1 MWIDDSVLSSDSA
14 SHALF
19 RNVPPSRCILEVAPR
34 RGSILGVNGWATL
47 HTVNLKF
54 CFRCTSGTLLRLF
67 LLSIVLALASVAQPQ
82 STDEVHVGAPSTAQ
96 KSKLNVPTTKRLRA
110 DVDLVLVPVTV
121 TDSLNRPVIDLEKDN
136 FRVYE
141 DDNQQ
146 NIRFFSKEDAP
157 ISVGVI
163 LDYSLSMSNKF
174 EAERT
179 AVAEF
184 FKNANPADDYFAI
197 AFSDRPKLVADS
209 TQSLTDLQDKL
220 ALAIPAGNTAL
231 LDAIYLGMDKMRF
244 ARYERRALLIISD
257 GGDNHSYYNTRETK
271 KLVEE
276 SDVLLYSIGI
286 FDNMPVPVFKTIE
299 EKLGKRLLTDLTD
312 LTGGRTIAADNRDKI
327 PEIAATVSRELRQ
340 QYVLAYKSDRDVH
353 DGKWRKIKV
362 QVVSSSSAQPLHVH
376 YKKGYIAAGE

>member
-1 MWIDDSVLSSDSA
+1 M
-14 SHALF
+14 
-19 RNVPPSRCILEVAPR
+19 LEVAPR
-34 RGSILGVNGWATL
+34 HGSILEVNGWVKL
-47 HTVNLKF
+47 LTVNWKF
-54 CFRCTSGTLLRLF
+54 CFRRTSGTLLRLF
-67 LLSIVLALASVAQPQ
+67 LLSSVLALPALAQPQ
-82 STDEVHVGAPSTAQ
+82 SGDEVHVGAASTPS
-96 KSKLNVPTTKRLRA
+96 KSKLDATTTKRLRA

-136 FRVYE
+136 FRVSE
-141 DDNQQ
+141 DDNPQK
-146 NIRFFSKEDAP
+146 IRFFSKEDAP

-174 EAERT
+174 DAERT

-197 AFSDRPKLVADS
+197 AFSDRPKLIADS

-231 LDAIYLGMDKMRF
+231 LDAVYLGIDKMRF

-340 QYVLAYKSDRDVH
+340 QYVLAYKSDRAVH
-353 DGKWRKIKV
+353 DGKWRKIRV
-362 QVVSSSSAQPLHVH
+362 QVVASGAQPLHLH
-376 YKKGYIAAGE
+376 YKRGYIAPGE

>member
-1 MWIDDSVLSSDSA
+1 MRIDDCLKRLVSSIQA
-14 SHALF
+14 SLQSI
-19 RNVPPSRCILEVAPR
+19 PPTRSLLRFATP
-34 RGSILGVNGWATL
+34 RGSILGTNGCAKL
-47 HTVNLKF
+47 LTVNVKF
-54 CFRCTSGTLLRLF
+54 CFRCTSGTLLTLF
-67 LLSIVLALASVAQPQ
+67 LLPIVLASPLLAHPQ
-82 STDEVHVGAPSTAQ
+82 STEEVHAGAENTTE
-96 KSKLNVPTTKRLRA
+96 KSKLNVYTKNLRA

-136 FRVYE
+136 FRIYE
-141 DDNQQ
+141 NDNQQ
-146 NIRFFSKEDAP
+146 TIRSFSKEDAP
-157 ISVGVI
+157 ISVGLI
-163 LDYSLSMSNKF
+163 LDYSLSMNNKF
-174 EAERT
+174 EAERA

-197 AFSDRPKLVADS
+197 AFSDRPKLIADS
-209 TQSLTDLQDKL
+209 TQSLADLEDKL
-220 ALAIPAGNTAL
+220 ALAMPAGNTAL
-231 LDAIYLGMDKMRF
+231 LDAIYLGIDKMRF
-244 ARYERRALLIISD
+244 ARYERRALLVISD

-299 EKLGKRLLTDLTD
+299 EKLGKRLLTELTD

-340 QYVLAYKSDRDVH
+340 QYVLAYKSDRDLH

-362 QVVSSSSAQPLHVH
+362 QVEASGEAQPLHVH
-376 YKKGYIAAGE
+376 YKRGYIAPAE

>member
-1 MWIDDSVLSSDSA
+1 MRIDDSFARLDSA
-14 SHALF
+14 SQLRSPCA
-19 RNVPPSRCILEVAPR
+19 PGPQSILWLSFH
-34 RGSILGVNGWATL
+34 RGSILDVSGCSTFL
-47 HTVNLKF
+47 TVILKL
-54 CFRCTSGTLLRLF
+54 CLRSICGTLLAWF
-67 LLSIVLALASVAQPQ
+67 LIPATVALPSPAQAQ
-82 STDEVHVGAPSTAQ
+82 SSDEVHVDAGSSAHKT
-96 KSKLNVPTTKRLRA
+96 KLSVRTKRLRA

-121 TDSLNRPVIDLEKDN
+121 TDATNQPVLDLEKDN
-136 FRVYE
+136 FRLYE
-141 DDNQQ
+141 NDNEQK
-146 NIRFFSKEDAP
+146 IRFFSKEDAP
-157 ISVGVI
+157 ISVGML
-163 LDYSLSMSNKF
+163 LDFSLSMTNKF

-197 AFSDRPKLVADS
+197 AFSDRPTLIADS

-220 ALAIPAGNTAL
+220 TLAIPAGNTAL
-231 LDAIYLGMDKMRF
+231 LDAIYLGVDKMRF
-244 ARYERRALLIISD
+244 AHYERRALLIISD
-257 GGDNHSYYNTRETK
+257 GGDNHSYYNTRMTK

-276 SDVLLYSIGI
+276 ADVLLYSIGI

-340 QYVLAYKSDRDVH
+340 QYVLAYKSDRALH

-362 QVVSSSSAQPLHVH
+362 QVTSTNGAQPLHVH
-376 YKKGYIAAGE
+376 YKRGYISQAE

>member
-1 MWIDDSVLSSDSA
+1 MRIDDSLLSSDGA
-14 SHALF
+14 SHGLLRHVAQ
-19 RNVPPSRCILEVAPR
+19 SGSSLEVAAQ
-34 RGSILGVNGWATL
+34 RGSILGGNGWAKL
-47 HTVNLKF
+47 VTVNLKF
-54 CFRCTSGTLLRLF
+54 CFRCTAGPLLRLF
-67 LLSIVLALASVAQPQ
+67 LLSVVLALSSGAQAQ
-82 STDEVHVGAPSTAQ
+82 SADEVHVDAASSAAR
-96 KSKLNVPTTKRLRA
+96 SKLDVTTKRLRA

-121 TDSLNRPVIDLEKDN
+121 TDSLNRAVIDLEKDN

-141 DDNQQ
+141 DDSQQ
-146 NIRFFSKEDAP
+146 KIRFLSKEDAP

-163 LDYSLSMSNKF
+163 LDYSLSMNNKF
-174 EAERT
+174 EAERA
-179 AVAEF
+179 AVTEF

-197 AFSDRPKLVADS
+197 AFSDRPKLIADS

-220 ALAIPAGNTAL
+220 AMAIPAGNTAL
-231 LDAIYLGMDKMRF
+231 LDAIYLGIDKMRF
-244 ARYERRALLIISD
+244 ARYERRALVIISD

-340 QYVLAYKSDRDVH
+340 QYVLAYKSDRAVH

-362 QVVSSSSAQPLHVH
+362 QVVASTATQPLHVH
-376 YKKGYIAAGE
+376 YKKGYIAPGD

>member
-1 MWIDDSVLSSDSA
+1 MQTDDSWKGSISA
-14 SHALF
+14 SQSPLRSIRSIRSIRRFA
-19 RNVPPSRCILEVAPR
+19 AQ
-34 RGSILGVNGWATL
+34 RGSILQINGCAKL
-47 HTVNLKF
+47 LTVNVKF
-54 CFRCTSGTLLRLF
+54 RFRCTSGTVLTWF
-67 LLSIVLALASVAQPQ
+67 LLPIVLALPSLAHPQ
-82 STDEVHVGAPSTAQ
+82 STDDVHVDARSTTA
-96 KSKLNVPTTKRLRA
+96 KSKLDVHSKNLHA

-121 TDSLNRPVIDLEKDN
+121 TDSSNRPVIDLERDN
-136 FRVYE
+136 FRIFE
-141 DDNQQ
+141 NDNQQ
-146 NIRFFSKEDAP
+146 TIRSFSKEDAP

-163 LDYSLSMSNKF
+163 LDYSLSMNNKF
-174 EAERT
+174 EAERA

-197 AFSDRPKLVADS
+197 AFSDRPKLIADS

-244 ARYERRALLIISD
+244 ARYERRALLVISD

-340 QYVLAYKSDRDVH
+340 QYVLAYKSDRAVH
-353 DGKWRKIKV
+353 DGKWRKIRV
-362 QVVSSSSAQPLHVH
+362 QVVASSSTQPLHVH
-376 YKKGYIAAGE
+376 FKRGYIAPGE